1 MNGEKEVPKP
11 VHSVR
16 TYTLEKY
23 QMLRYEVSTA
33 SSIVL
38 VSGTAEIYGTELVC
52 GCELLLTA
60 GQRGSIMTFH
70 GCKIAVHGL
79 GITTFLISAAED
91 QEIPHVYINIHASLE
106 VLRQKAVQDQS
117 RGPRVLVCGHE
128 SVGKSTLCRTLASY
142 AARRKHKPILV
153 DVNVGLNQVCI
164 PTTLTAVAISKP
176 YDLMEGWGL
185 EEDPLVFCF
194 GHVDP
199 ASNLNLYREQVNRL
213 AELVNIRSEND
224 AKIFSSGCIINMSG
238 FRKDDSDGG
247 TSKEKGIQAIRATAA
262 AFEVDTILVIE
273 DGFLETFLREDL
285 PSEVTIARLPKSS
298 GVVTR
303 SAEQWT
309 RQRDARYSIYKV
321 GSEAIPDALLPHG
334 AQEDEETWRNP
345 VQVPV
350 GRDLKNR
357 LLAVSQATES
367 QHVPEA
373 PVYGFIVIVSV
384 ADDKS
389 SFTVLSPCSYAPPS
403 NFLLLTTICYVDP
416 ELI

>member
-1 MNGEKEVPKP
+1 MYP
-11 VHSVR
+11 
-16 TYTLEKY
+16 LI
-23 QMLRYEVSTA
+23 LRN
-33 SSIVL
+33 
-38 VSGTAEIYGTELVC
+38 
-52 GCELLLTA
+52 
-60 GQRGSIMTFH
+60 
-70 GCKIAVHGL
+70 
-79 GITTFLISAAED
+79 SAA
-91 QEIPHVYINIHASLE
+91 
-106 VLRQKAVQDQS
+106 
-117 RGPRVLVCGHE
+117 G
-128 SVGKSTLCRTLASY
+128 
-142 AARRKHKPILV
+142 LV
-153 DVNVGLNQVCI
+153 DLPSAEVDCFQIFFWVVG
-164 PTTLTAVAISKP
+164 
-176 YDLMEGWGL
+176 
-185 EEDPLVFCF
+185 
-194 GHVDP
+194 
-199 ASNLNLYREQVNRL
+199 R
-213 AELVNIRSEND
+213 NI
-224 AKIFSSGCIINMSG
+224 ALL
-238 FRKDDSDGG
+238 
-247 TSKEKGIQAIRATAA
+247 
-262 AFEVDTILVIE
+262 VDTILVIE

-309 RQRDARYSIYKV
+309 RQRDARVCAYLHGENPFRPLHPHQITLKASEYSIYKV

-373 PVYGFIVIVSV
+373 PVYGFIVIVNV